1 MTYADELER
10 YMLELVNAE
19 RALNGLHAL
28 KLELN
33 LNSAAED
40 HSLWMLDTNT
50 FSHTG
55 EDGSTSTERIIA
67 SGFDYVGTRG
77 TSENIAY
84 IQTGAPEGYFDEVED
99 RHIAFMNSPG
109 HRANIL
115 HATRDYI
122 GIGIEIG
129 SFTNDQGVTAE
140 VVMVAQSFGRT
151 EGTVDLDNLSGSAGT
166 PVIEEPVA
174 VDETD
179 ADQIIQG
186 TDGADTLVGSN
197 GNDTISGGA
206 GDDTLSGGDG
216 DDVLAGSSGNDV
228 SFGGT
233 GNDNMGGGTG
243 NDVMDGGIG
252 NDTMGGGFGDD
263 SMSGGDGDD
272 GVFGGANNDVLEGG
286 AGNDNIAGSYG
297 NDLLN
302 GGTGDDNM
310 GGGTG
315 QDTLM
320 GGEGNDTIG
329 GGEGSD
335 LIDGGAGNDF
345 LAGGGRDDIIY
356 GGTGNDS
363 INAGGDDDTITG
375 GAGNDTFIFTE
386 FTSGERD
393 TVTDWTNGEDV
404 FLLTGITNAPGSGLQ
419 GRVDALDITAVA
431 GGVEFGFN
439 GHTIFLQGASA
450 GDLGV
455 EDFIFV

>member
-1 MTYADELER
+1 MVYADALER
-10 YMLELVNAE
+10 YMLELINEE
-19 RALNGLHAL
+19 RTLYGLHPL
-28 KLELN
+28 QLELN
-33 LNSAAED
+33 LNSAAEE
-40 HSLWMLDTNT
+40 HSLWMLETNT

-55 EDGSTSTERIIA
+55 VNGSSSTERIIA

-84 IQTGAPEGYFDEVED
+84 IQTGAPEGYFDEVKD
-99 RHIAFMNSPG
+99 RHIALMNSPG

-115 HATRDYI
+115 HETRDYI

-129 SFTNDQGVTAE
+129 SFTSDQGVTAE

-151 EGTVDLDNLSGSAGT
+151 EGTVDLENLSGSANP

-186 TDGADTLVGSN
+186 TDGADILAGSN

-216 DDVLAGSSGNDV
+216 DDVLAGSSGNDAV
-228 SFGGT
+228 FGGA

-243 NDVMDGGIG
+243 DDVMDGGTG

-272 GVFGGANNDVLEGG
+272 GVFGGAGNDTLAGD
-286 AGNDNIAGSYG
+286 AGNDNMAGSYG

-315 QDTLM
+315 QDTLI
-320 GGEGNDTIG
+320 GGAGNDTMG

-335 LIDGGAGNDF
+335 LMDGGAGNDF
-345 LAGGGRDDIIY
+345 LAGGGRDDVIN
-356 GGTGNDS
+356 GGAGDDS
-363 INAGGDDDTITG
+363 INGGSDNDTLTG
-375 GAGNDTFIFTE
+375 GAGNDTFIFTDW
-386 FTSGERD
+386 TDGERD
-393 TVTDWTNGEDV
+393 TITDWTNGEDL
-404 FLLTGITNAPGSGLQ
+404 FRLTGITNAPGSGLQ
-419 GRVDALDITAVA
+419 GRVDALGITAVS
-431 GGVEFGFN
+431 GGVEFGFD
-439 GHTIFLQGASA
+439 GHTVFLQGASV